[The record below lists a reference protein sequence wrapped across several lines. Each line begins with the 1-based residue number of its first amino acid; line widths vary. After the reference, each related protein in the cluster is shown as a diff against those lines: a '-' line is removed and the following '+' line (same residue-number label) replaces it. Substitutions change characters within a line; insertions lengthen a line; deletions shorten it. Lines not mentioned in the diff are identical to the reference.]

1 MIANNMINYDLHHF
15 VNYLHSA
22 SQSTKIEVRPTN
34 DEKFIALIFG
44 LFIER
49 RKSKRDEVA
58 VNGYLRFIDSFKFM
72 PCRLDKLVQSLTDTK
87 FSLRDHFYPGYT
99 NEQRKLF
106 KKKGNSFRTHTK
118 THLVS

>member
-1 MIANNMINYDLHHF
+1 MIAHNMFNYDLHHI

-22 SQSTKIEVRPTN
+22 SQSTKIEVKPTN

-49 RKSKRDEVA
+49 RKRKRDEVA
-58 VNGYLRFIDSFKFM
+58 VYEYLPFIDSFKFM
-72 PCRLDKLVQSLTDTK
+72 PCSLDKLVQSLPDAK
-87 FSLRDHFYPGYT
+87 FSLLDHFCPRYT

-106 KKKGNSFRTHTK
+106 EKKGNSFRTHTK